1 MATPRR
7 LPHEQVIDGFENVV
21 KAHTLQA
28 ICGRHFI
35 RTEKLK
41 QWMQPNAEKLLEAA
55 YHRRSTPAPPIAARY
70 VCRANDCSLIVF
82 AILLEIGHGDL
93 IHIFHRHTM
102 VDKKLPIDLDTLK
115 TRLGGSEQLKI
126 QAGFSDIS
134 AIEALAASFD
144 NRQWRFCPAEFHLGD
159 EKDYYENQIIPILK
173 KAVINKKGGF
183 ATVWQIEILEDF
195 VGQNL
200 RKEVS
205 TSKFLPTNDNLGYVS
220 FSSLLC
226 GLVIVAVAYFVNG
239 C

>member
-1 MATPRR
+1 MANPLR
-7 LPHEQVIDGFENVV
+7 LPHEQVIDDFQKVV
-21 KAHTLQA
+21 KTYTLQA

-41 QWMQPNAEKLLEAA
+41 QWMQPKAEKLLEAA

-70 VCRANDCSLIVF
+70 VSLIVF

-93 IHIFHRHTM
+93 IHIFHRLGM

-144 NRQWRFCPAEFHLGD
+144 NRQWRFCPAEFHLRD

-205 TSKFLPTNDNLGYVS
+205 TSKFCPTNDNLGYVS

-226 GLVIVAVAYFVNG
+226 GLMIVAVA
-239 C
+239 